1 MPYTIHTKNL
11 IIASVVFGVIA
22 ISAVA
27 LRLIARRQQRLPL
40 HWDDWTM
47 IVALVIAVAQCIV
60 CVYGATEGGIGHPSE
75 TLTPPTLV
83 KLFKVHFSV
92 IQMHLS
98 ALTFIKISILCFYRR
113 IFIIKWFTRVVDVTI
128 GFVVVWW
135 FTFFIATFFTAQ
147 PLSNFWNTFLQDLAF
162 DIAPYVLAIAATD
175 VAVDFWTLLLP
186 LPVIAGLHMKRAQK
200 WQIVGI
206 LWLGVFCVVSA
217 SVRLYYIQQVLSFKV
232 LAGERFTG
240 VLTNNFVW
248 AVIEPCASI
257 LCGCLPTYGSL
268 ATACAGR
275 IKSVWSSYGL
285 YGSQSYG
292 SGKHSNSG
300 LSDNVDD
307 SGSKRTRREWLELQD
322 SQLMPTQ
329 KSTVTDS
336 IKESGSHERPRE

>member
-1 MPYTIHTKNL
+1 MAYSIHTKNL
-11 IIASVVFGVIA
+11 IIVSVVFGVIA
-22 ISAVA
+22 IGAVA
-27 LRLIARRQQRLPL
+27 LRLIARRQKRLPL
-40 HWDDWTM
+40 YWDDWTM
-47 IVALVIAVAQCIV
+47 IVALVIAVAQCVV

-83 KLFKVHFSV
+83 KLFKVNAAFAGYAASILSNNYQQVHFSV

-113 IFIIKWFTRVVDVTI
+113 IFTIKWFTRVVDATI

-135 FTFFIATFFTAQ
+135 LTFFIATFFTAR

-186 LPVIAGLHMKRAQK
+186 LPVIAGLQMKSAQK
-200 WQIVGI
+200 WQVVGI

-217 SVRLYYIQQVLSFKV
+217 SVRLYYIQQVLAFKV
-232 LAGERFTG
+232 LAGEKFTG

-268 ATACAGR
+268 ATACAGH

-285 YGSQSYG
+285 YGSQAYG
-292 SGKHSNSG
+292 SGKHPNSG

-322 SQLMPTQ
+322 SQQ
-329 KSTVTDS
+329 KLTA
-336 IKESGSHERPRE
+336 